1 MGSYLFAYWVGCSCF
16 GRLLLLFSFK
26 KRFLE
31 KLFSEI
37 PSVSNN
43 LYPDQARRFVAPDLN
58 PNYVHMLTAEDASRQ
73 RV

>member
-1 MGSYLFAYWVGCSCF
+1 MFWSSAVVIFLKK
-16 GRLLLLFSFK
+16 K

-31 KLFSEI
+31 KFFSEI

-58 PNYVHMLTAEDASRQ
+58 LNCVHMLTADDASRQ